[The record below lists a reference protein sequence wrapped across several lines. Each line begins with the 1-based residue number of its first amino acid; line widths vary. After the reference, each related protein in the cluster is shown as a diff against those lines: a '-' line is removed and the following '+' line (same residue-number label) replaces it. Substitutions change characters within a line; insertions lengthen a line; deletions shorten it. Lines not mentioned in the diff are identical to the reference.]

1 MTKKKSKIVMI
12 TMFKNESSVI
22 KRMLDSCLPHV
33 DYYVMQN
40 NGSTDGTEEIA
51 KQFLIDNNLSGEIYE
66 VEEGWVGFGW
76 NRDNLIQ
83 YCQSTDHGCDW
94 ILKMDCDEILEVD
107 DDFDW
112 SLLDDKS
119 IQAFHIP
126 AVSGSCV
133 YHRAWMYN
141 ANLPWRFNHDL
152 CHETVY
158 CNIEGIKENFQR
170 FDLPLGFRQVGTN
183 EGQSWGVP
191 TKFVSD
197 SLKLEEE
204 LIRENTL
211 LTNNYH
217 FWYLGKSYFDAF
229 PCSAFPLGESQQKE
243 YARRSIYYFKEFLN
257 FTYGNSEIKNE
268 DETAYMSYIF
278 MAEAYKFLKDYDEV
292 IEHYKESEKFAV
304 GRNDHLFGLANLY
317 DQLGDYENML
327 IVTSKMMQPER
338 TNPFPRYCNFIDT
351 SLYHDSPTKRIQ
363 TLHDKALLKNKKEGV
378 EEMQQ
383 PYNFYINTLPQ
394 KRLFVVDNFYSD
406 PDSVRDYALK
416 VEYKQDERWY
426 KGHRSKGYYHPIG
439 IKESFENILGEKIT
453 SFPVGTVN
461 GCFQI
466 TFASDPQVWHFDE
479 QKWAAMIYLTPNA
492 PVESGTRLHRA
503 RGNSSIRHKDDLGVV
518 DHFEGNYYDSTK
530 WEVADSAG
538 NFYNRLVI
546 MDAQCVHSA
555 GSYFGDNFQNGRLTH
570 LFFFD

>member
-1 MTKKKSKIVMI
+1 
-12 TMFKNESSVI
+12 MFKNESSVI
-22 KRMLDSCLPHV
+22 KRMLDSCLPYV
-33 DYYVMQN
+33 DYYVMQD
-40 NGSTDGTEEIA
+40 NGSTDGTGEIA

-83 YCQSTDHGCDW
+83 YCQNTDHGCDW

-257 FTYGNSEIKNE
+257 YKYGNSEITHE

-278 MAEAYKFLKDYDEV
+278 MAESYNFLKEYDEV
-292 IEHYKESEKFAV
+292 IEHYTAAEKFAV

-327 IVTSKMMQPER
+327 IVTTKMMQPER
-338 TNPFPRYCNFIDT
+338 TNAFPRYCNFIDI
-351 SLYHDSPTKRIQ
+351 SLYHDSPTKKIQ

-378 EEMQQ
+378 EEIQQ
-383 PYNFYINTLPQ
+383 SYSFYINKLPQ

-406 PDSVRDYALK
+406 PDSVRDYALQ
-416 VEYKQDERWY
+416 VEYVQDERWY
-426 KGHRSKGYYHPIG
+426 KGYRSKGYYHPIG
-439 IKESFENILGEKIT
+439 IKESFEDILGENIT

-466 TFASDPQVWHFDE
+466 MMASDQQVWHFDE

-492 PVESGTRLHRA
+492 PVESGTRLHQA
-503 RGNSSIRHKDDLGVV
+503 KGNSSIRHKNDFGIDEY
-518 DHFEGNYYDSTK
+518 FAGNFYDRTK

-555 GSYFGDNFQNGRLTH
+555 GSYFGDSFQNGRLTH
-570 LFFFD
+570 LFFF